1 MGRFSDG
8 YPDLSLPDSKKDEQ
22 WHKDFIKGI
31 INDAVDGR
39 YEFSYRTMQESY
51 DFYDGTQTTEE
62 VNFLQES
69 DNGDTLPA
77 IWINYNKIRVKVD
90 TLIGELSAKG
100 FQVQAKA
107 INKDAIAEKLKIRN
121 QKLGK
126 IHIKE
131 DLEELEFASGLP
143 TAPVENLPETEEEL
157 DDFMATEYK
166 GKSELVME
174 AALRYLIRKYKWEM
188 VRLDVYKDLI
198 ITGRCFVKTEIIN
211 GLPTYRRIDPRYMVF
226 DESCKDDF
234 LSDSTRFGEIQYI
247 PLADAKQIYNLTKK
261 EVEEIQNVGSSEVN
275 NFLNNSSE
283 TTLEYVTGSG
293 SDMKV
298 LVFHAEWLDTK
309 RLKRKKSVDKF
320 GNEHYK
326 KVKDNYKGK
335 DCVQKDIKAWRK
347 GSLIGGCVV
356 RNFGFRENMPRSVD
370 DIYDTKSS
378 YSSLCHGFTNNKSV
392 SKVDLMKGL
401 QKFKNIA
408 LYNMQLAMNRAGS
421 KGFMYDI
428 SQIPEGWNIEEV
440 LYYLKTSGIG
450 VYNSKKDGIHSP
462 GQAFNEFDMTL
473 SQSIG
478 QYITF
483 SRMIDEEMNEVSGIN
498 AERMGNTP
506 ASQAVGVT
514 QSAIMSS
521 QTSTEPMFSAFNA
534 FSEEIMNNLAGLV
547 KITYGHDKDIFAP
560 IIGDSAVDFLNSD
573 IDLHLNDYG
582 VFIEVI
588 PPMLSEARQFQE
600 MLTAAI
606 QTKEINISDAL
617 DFIRD
622 SKDVDYAIR
631 KLKRIIDKRNKERQG
646 AEMQAMQQQEQ
657 ARAQSQQ
664 QMMQQQQ
671 QMKMAE
677 EQMKGQRLAQS
688 SEQGHQNRMKE
699 TVLKER
705 LKG

>member
-8 YPDLSLPDSKKDEQ
+8 YPDISLSDSKKDEQ

-62 VNFLQES
+62 TNFLQES

-90 TLIGELSAKG
+90 TLLGELSAKG
-100 FQVQAKA
+100 FQIIAQA
-107 INKDAIAEKLKIRN
+107 INKDSVSEKLTVRN

-126 IHIKE
+126 MNIKE
-131 DLEELEFASGLP
+131 DLEELEIASGLP
-143 TAPVENLPETEEEL
+143 TAPVESLPETEEEL
-157 DDFMATEYK
+157 DDYMQTEYK
-166 GKSELVME
+166 GKSEKVME
-174 AALRYLIRKYKWEM
+174 AALRYLIRKYKWDM
-188 VRLDVYKDLI
+188 VRLSVYKDLI
-198 ITGRCFVKTEIIN
+198 ITGRCFVKTEILD
-211 GLPTYRRIDPRYMVF
+211 GLPSYRRVDPRYMVF
-226 DESCKDDF
+226 DENSKDDF
-234 LSDSTRFGEIQYI
+234 LTDGTKFGEIQYI
-247 PLADAKQIYNLTKK
+247 PLASAKQIYNLTKK
-261 EVEEIQNVGSSEVN
+261 EVEDISTTGASEIN
-275 NFLNNSSE
+275 NFLNNGSE

-293 SDMKV
+293 SDLKV
-298 LVFHAEWLDTK
+298 LIFHGEWLDNK
-309 RLKRKKSVDKF
+309 RLKRKKSLDKF

-335 DCVQKDIKAWRK
+335 DLVQKEIKAWRK
-347 GSLIGGCVV
+347 GTLIGGSVM

-378 YSSLCHGFTNNKSV
+378 YSSLCHNFTNSKTV

-408 LYNMQLAMNRAGS
+408 LYNMQLAMNRAGA

-428 SQIPEGWNIEEV
+428 SMIPEGWNMEEV
-440 LYYLKTSGIG
+440 LYHLKTSGIG

-483 SRMIDEEMNEVSGIN
+483 SRMIDDEMNDVTGIN

-514 QSAIMSS
+514 NSAITAS
-521 QTSTEPMFSAFNA
+521 QTSTEPMFAAFNS
-534 FSEEIMNNLAGLV
+534 FSEDVMNSLAGLV
-547 KITYGHDKDIFAP
+547 KITYGEDKEIFSP
-560 IIGDSAVDFLNSD
+560 IIGDAGVDFLSND
-573 IDLHLNDYG
+573 LDLHLKDYG
-582 VFIEVI
+582 IFIEIV
-588 PPMLSEARQFQE
+588 PPILSEAAKFE
-600 MLTAAI
+600 NMLSTAI
-606 QTKEINISDAL
+606 QTKEISISDAL
-617 DFIRD
+617 DFVKD
-622 SKDVDYAIR
+622 SRDVDYAIR
-631 KLKRIIDKRNKERQG
+631 KLKRVIKKREQERN
-646 AEMQAMQQQEQ
+646 E
-657 ARAQSQQ
+657 AQSQAMEREQAAQSQGQ
-664 QMMQQQQ
+664 QMALQQQQ
-671 QMKMAE
+671 QMKSMQ
-677 EQMKGQRLAQS
+677 EQIKGQRLSQS

>member
-8 YPDLSLPDSKKDEQ
+8 YPDITLPDSKKDEQ

-62 VNFLQES
+62 TNFLQES

-107 INKDAIAEKLKIRN
+107 INKDAIAEKLKVRN
-121 QKLGK
+121 EKLGK
-126 IHIKE
+126 MNIKS

-157 DDFMATEYK
+157 DDFMSMVYK

-174 AALRYLIRKYKWEM
+174 SALRYLIRKYKWEM
-188 VRLDVYKDLI
+188 VRIDVYKDLI
-198 ITGRCFVKTEIIN
+198 ITGRCFVKTEILN
-211 GLPTYRRIDPRYMVF
+211 GLPSYRRIDPRNMVF
-226 DESCKDDF
+226 DENSKDDF
-234 LSDSTRFGEIQYI
+234 LSDGTRFGEIQYL
-247 PLADAKQIYNLTKK
+247 PLADARHIYNLTKK
-261 EVEEIQNVGSSEVN
+261 EVEEIKTTGSSEVN
-275 NFLNNSSE
+275 SFLNNSSE

-298 LVFHAEWLDTK
+298 LVFHAEWLDNK

-370 DIYDTKSS
+370 DIYDTKPS
-378 YSSLCHGFTNNKSV
+378 YSSLCHSFSNGKTI

-428 SQIPEGWNIEEV
+428 SMIPEGWNMEEV

-450 VYNSKKDGIHSP
+450 VYNSKKDGIQSP

-483 SRMIDEEMNEVSGIN
+483 SRMIDEEMNAVSGIN

-514 QSAIMSS
+514 QSAITSS
-521 QTSTEPMFSAFNA
+521 QTSTEPMFAAFNA
-534 FSEEIMNNLAGLV
+534 FSEDVMNNLAGLV
-547 KITYGHDKDIFAP
+547 KITYGHDKEIFAP
-560 IIGDSAVDFLNSD
+560 LIGDAGFDFIKND
-573 IDLHLNDYG
+573 VDLHLQDYG

-588 PPMLSEARQFQE
+588 PPMLSETKQFQD
-600 MLTAAI
+600 MLSAAI
-606 QTKEINISDAL
+606 QSKQIEISDAL

-622 SKDVDYAIR
+622 SKDVDFAIR
-631 KLKRIIDKRNKERQG
+631 KLKRIISKRERERQD
-646 AEMQAMQQQEQ
+646 AETQAMQQQEQ
-657 ARAQSQQ
+657 SRMQSQQ
-664 QMMQQQQ
+664 MAMQQQQ
-671 QMKMAE
+671 QMKMSE
-677 EQMKGQRLAQS
+677 EQMKAQRLTQS

>member
-90 TLIGELSAKG
+90 TLIGELNAKG
-100 FQVQAKA
+100 FEIKAKA
-107 INKDAIAEKLKIRN
+107 INKDAVAEKLKVRN
-121 QKLGK
+121 NKLGK
-126 IHIKE
+126 MNIRI

-157 DDFMATEYK
+157 DDYMATEYK

-174 AALRYLIRKYKWEM
+174 AALRYLIRKYKWDM

-198 ITGRCFVKTEIIN
+198 ITGRCFVKTEIVN

-226 DESCKDDF
+226 DESCRDDF

-261 EVEEIQNVGSSEVN
+261 EVEEIQNIGSSEVN
-275 NFLNNSSE
+275 NFLNNSAE
-283 TTLEYVTGSG
+283 TTLQYVTGSG
-293 SDMKV
+293 SDMRV

-370 DIYDTKSS
+370 DIYDTKPS
-378 YSSLCHGFTNNKSV
+378 YSSLCHNFINNKTV

-498 AERMGNTP
+498 SERMGNTP

-521 QTSTEPMFSAFNA
+521 QTSTEPMFAAFNA
-534 FSEEIMNNLAGLV
+534 FSEDIMNNLASLV
-547 KITYGHDKDIFAP
+547 KITYGQDKEIFSP
-560 IIGDSAVDFLNSD
+560 LIGDAGVDFIKND
-573 IDLHLNDYG
+573 VDLHLQDYG
-582 VFIEVI
+582 VFIEVV

-600 MLTAAI
+600 MLTAAV
-606 QTKEINISDAL
+606 QSKEINISDAL
-617 DFIRD
+617 DFVRD
-622 SKDVDYAIR
+622 SRDVDFAIR
-631 KLKRIIDKRNKERQG
+631 KLKRIIDKRSNERQE

-657 ARAQSQQ
+657 AKAQSQQ
-664 QMMQQQQ
+664 EAMQAQY
-671 QMKMAE
+671 QMKASE
-677 EQMKGQRLAQS
+677 EQMKAQRLRES

>member
-100 FQVQAKA
+100 FQIQAKA
-107 INKDAIAEKLKIRN
+107 INKDAIAEKLKVRN
-121 QKLGK
+121 KKLGK
-126 IHIKE
+126 MNIKL

-157 DDFMATEYK
+157 DDFMAMVYK

-174 AALRYLIRKYKWEM
+174 AALRYLVRKYKWEM
-188 VRLDVYKDLI
+188 IRLDVYKDLI

-211 GLPTYRRIDPRYMVF
+211 GLPTYRRVDPRQMVF
-226 DESCKDDF
+226 DENSKDDF
-234 LSDSTRFGEIQYI
+234 LSDSTRFGEIQYL
-247 PLADAKQIYNLTKK
+247 PLADAKQTYNLTKK
-261 EVEEIQNVGSSEVN
+261 EIEEIQSVGSSEVN
-275 NFLNNSSE
+275 NFLNNSAE
-283 TTLEYVTGSG
+283 TTLEYVTGTG

-298 LVFHAEWLDTK
+298 LIFHAEWLDTK

-335 DCVQKDIKAWRK
+335 DCVHKDIKAWRK
-347 GSLIGGCVV
+347 GSLIGGSVV

-370 DIYDTKSS
+370 DIYDTKPS
-378 YSSLCHGFTNNKSV
+378 YSSLCHGFSNNKTV

-428 SQIPEGWNIEEV
+428 SQIPEGWNMEEV

-483 SRMIDEEMNEVSGIN
+483 SQMIDEEMNAVSGIN
-498 AERMGNTP
+498 SERMGNTP

-514 QSAIMSS
+514 HSAITSS
-521 QTSTEPMFSAFNA
+521 QTSTEPMFAAFNA
-534 FSEEIMNNLAGLV
+534 FSEDIMNNLAGLV
-547 KITYGHDKDIFAP
+547 KITYGHDKEIFAP
-560 IIGDSAVDFLNSD
+560 LIGDAGVDFIKND
-573 IDLHLNDYG
+573 VDLHLQDYG

-588 PPMLSEARQFQE
+588 PPMLNEARQFQD
-600 MLTAAI
+600 MLTAAV
-606 QTKEINISDAL
+606 QSKEINISDAL

-622 SKDVDYAIR
+622 SKDVDFAIR
-631 KLKRIIDKRNKERQG
+631 KLKRIIDKRNRERQES
-646 AEMQAMQQQEQ
+646 EMQAMQQQEQ
-657 ARAQSQQ
+657 SKAQGQQ
-664 QMMQQQQ
+664 EAMQAQY
-671 QMKMAE
+671 QMKASE
-677 EQMKGQRLAQS
+677 EQMKAQRLRES